1 MDSTKIRT
9 LSLLEI
15 DQVFGASG
23 GRFSFNDSLSISAYA
38 NAGGRG
44 FNFSTVLDNDGAS
57 FPGEPQTLG
66 EQVVRLFVSFIHGIL
81 T

>member
-9 LSLLEI
+9 LSALEI

-23 GRFSFNDSLSISAYA
+23 GRFSFNDSMSISAYTH
-38 NAGGRG
+38 AGGRG
-44 FNFSTVLDNDGAS
+44 FNFSTVLDNERAS
-57 FPGEPQTLG
+57 FPGEPQSLG
-66 EQVVRLFVSFIHGIL
+66 EQVARLFVSFIHGIL

>member
-9 LSLLEI
+9 LSALEI
-15 DQVFGASG
+15 DQVFGASW
-23 GRFSFNDSLSISAYA
+23 GRFSFNDSLSISA
-38 NAGGRG
+38 NTHIGSWGH
-44 FNFSTVLDNDGAS
+44 NFSTVLNNEGAS

-66 EQVVRLFVSFIHGIL
+66 EQVARFFVSFIHGIL